1 MARTY
6 HFKGSYIQISNQ
18 IPKAHHINNCL
29 YILLQILIFLMV
41 LGVTEYVFSSVLC
54 AKDFYEVISLGAVFA
69 TIGSSL
75 ISIASLSCNYY
86 YGEYQQAKEILFA
99 SYSNQTTED
108 VWNFVSD
115 VKVLLKNARH
125 TISYNTFLPEIV
137 FEFGI
142 STLSISIP
150 TNKKA
155 LKFGQLI
162 RNIIEMKIFQ
172 KLYFKNLEQNCTSL
186 EEGGIFVWEC
196 TMYLLKNAF
205 LYKFYLC
212 FTILGGMFFI
222 AGLIAVFIH
231 S

>member
-1 MARTY
+1 M
-6 HFKGSYIQISNQ
+6 G
-18 IPKAHHINNCL
+18 
-29 YILLQILIFLMV
+29 
-41 LGVTEYVFSSVLC
+41 GTEYVFSSVLY

-75 ISIASLSCNYY
+75 ISITSLTCNYY
-86 YGEYQQAKEILFA
+86 YGEYQKAREILFA

-115 VKVLLKNARH
+115 VKVLLKNAKH
-125 TISYNTFLPEIV
+125 TISYNTFSPEVV

-142 STLSISIP
+142 STLPISIP
-150 TNKKA
+150 TNKKE

-162 RNIIEMKIFQ
+162 RNITKMKISEE
-172 KLYFKNLEQNCTSL
+172 LYFKYLEQNCTSL

-196 TMYLLKNAF
+196 TIYLLKNAF
-205 LYKFYLC
+205 LYKFYLS
-212 FTILGGMFFI
+212 FTILGGMLFV